1 MIGRQAAQRL
11 ARHELANDVYHPH
24 QSFWRWLLS
33 SVERLLTWLF
43 NASNNVIPGGWWAL
57 VAVAALVVVL
67 VVVTLTR
74 LGPVRRSRRRRGGL
88 LASGTGLTAGERR
101 ARAAGYASAGNFE
114 LAMIEALRAI
124 ASGLEERGV
133 LVPDPG
139 RTADEFAAQA
149 GRLMPAHAAALAGAA
164 RSFDD
169 VCYGGQP
176 GSRAGYEQLRDLDTA
191 LLATTPSSVVPA

>member
-1 MIGRQAAQRL
+1 
-11 ARHELANDVYHPH
+11 
-24 QSFWRWLLS
+24 
-33 SVERLLTWLF
+33 LF
-43 NASNNVIPGGWWAL
+43 NASNNVVPGGWWAL

-67 VVVTLTR
+67 AVVTLTR
-74 LGPVRRSRRRRGGL
+74 LGPVRRAQRRPGGVLAGVTLPRLGPVRRSQRRRGGL

-124 ASGLEERGV
+124 ASGLEERGG

-139 RTADEFAAQA
+139 RTADELAAQA
-149 GRLMPAHAAALAGAA
+149 GRLMPAQAAALAGAA

-191 LLATTPSSVVPA
+191 LLATTPSSV